1 MLQLFD
7 CCCVFSSFEEC
18 SDFRKENNFSQNE
31 MHKDASPSKRKE
43 MTSSSIRIHIEAPT
57 DIVHSDL
64 WIQLK

>member
-1 MLQLFD
+1 MFSQ
-7 CCCVFSSFEEC
+7 VFKNI

-43 MTSSSIRIHIEAPT
+43 MTSSSIRIHIEASV
-57 DIVHSDL
+57 DVVHSDL

>member
-1 MLQLFD
+1 MFSQ
-7 CCCVFSSFEEC
+7 VFKNI

-43 MTSSSIRIHIEAPT
+43 MTSSSIRIHIEAST

-64 WIQLK
+64 WIQLKQGSFQT